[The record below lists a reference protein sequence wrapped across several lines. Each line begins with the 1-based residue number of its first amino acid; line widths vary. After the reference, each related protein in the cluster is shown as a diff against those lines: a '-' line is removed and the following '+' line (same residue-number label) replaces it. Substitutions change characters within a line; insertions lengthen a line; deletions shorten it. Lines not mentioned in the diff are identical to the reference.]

1 LAAATGAFAQSSVE
15 LYGIIDQSVSSLTG
29 KFTDADGSTK
39 VTSNTTGNQSGLA
52 TQRLGFRG
60 TEDLG
65 GGLKAKFQIESSLSA
80 GNSAANTIGSRPTFV
95 GLEGAFGTVLLG
107 RQDTPLLK
115 AVVPQLAGGANNVAG
130 QLMWSPLN
138 ASLVL
143 GATAGAD
150 QGVGRIARETTINR
164 AINYLT
170 PNFSGVTAEF
180 QYGQDSVKTSATGV
194 AVDTDKTEDA
204 GMNVKYANGP
214 LTANFG
220 THTQKATS
228 NSAVAG
234 KNSNNYVGAT
244 YDLGVANLSLQYGT
258 SKRTTAGVQDY
269 KNSGLQFGAQVP
281 VSASLGLF
289 ASIGT
294 GKRTFGVADD
304 NDKFK
309 QTSYQLGA
317 AYSLSKR
324 TKLYTV
330 YGASQLKGD
339 TTQTAGQKWKESQ
352 LAFGVNHAF

>member
-1 LAAATGAFAQSSVE
+1 ME

-29 KFTDADGSTK
+29 KDSDGGTSTK
-39 VTSNTTGNQSGLA
+39 VTSSTTGNQSGLA

-80 GNSAANTIGSRPTFV
+80 GNASANTIGSRPTFV

-115 AVVPQLAGGANNVAG
+115 AVVPQLAGGANNVVG
-130 QLMWSPLN
+130 QIMWSPLN
-138 ASLVL
+138 TSLIP
-143 GATAGAD
+143 GALDQVAAGVD
-150 QGVGRIARETTINR
+150 QGFGRIARETTINR

-180 QYGQDSVKTSATGV
+180 QYGQDNVKTSTTGL
-194 AVDTDKTEDA
+194 AADTDKTEDA

-220 THTQKATS
+220 THTQKATT

-234 KNSNNYVGAT
+234 KNANNYVGAT

-269 KNSGLQFGAQVP
+269 KNTGLQFGAQVP

-294 GKRTFGVADD
+294 GKRTFGVAAD

-309 QTSYQLGA
+309 QTSFQLGA

-324 TKLYTV
+324 TKFYTV

-339 TTQTAGQKWKESQ
+339 TTETTGQKWKESQ